1 MMSSNRR
8 KHALDRDGDASSF
21 QMTPARRDTVDR
33 QCTLQ
38 YNVLIRYTLGDP
50 MFLSGPEQRA
60 LGSCFALLA
69 QDLNEREIRE
79 RIGRVALD
87 LFRADFFA
95 SYVWSAQAGRFDGSV
110 SLNMDPANLRKYE
123 AWYQYRD
130 PITFALQSRRH
141 ATAVSEVMPRNTFL
155 KSEFF
160 NDFLARDGL
169 HWGINLHAFDGPT
182 ALGDL
187 RIWRSRSRRE
197 FDDRD
202 KQLLD
207 MIEPAF
213 SAALRRARGGAQVV
227 VRGEFPNLSRREL
240 EVARCVCRGLTDK
253 EIARE
258 LGIALPSVR
267 TYLQRLF
274 DKLGVHRRAG
284 LAGLAGRLH

>member
-1 MMSSNRR
+1 
-8 KHALDRDGDASSF
+8 
-21 QMTPARRDTVDR
+21 
-33 QCTLQ
+33 
-38 YNVLIRYTLGDP
+38 

-60 LGSCFALLA
+60 LASCFALLA

-79 RIGRVALD
+79 RIGRATLD
-87 LFRADFFA
+87 LFRADYFA
-95 SYVWSAQAGRFDGSV
+95 SYVWSPEDGRFVDGV
-110 SLNMDPANLRKYE
+110 SINMDPSNLHKYD

-130 PITFALQSRRH
+130 PITFALQSKRH
-141 ATAVSEVMPRNTFL
+141 ATAVSEVMPRNELVRT
-155 KSEFF
+155 EFF

-169 HWGINLHAFDGPT
+169 HWGINLHAFDGAQ

-187 RIWRSRSRRE
+187 RIWRGRSRRE
-197 FDDRD
+197 FDGHD
-202 KQLLD
+202 KLLLD

-213 SAALRRARGGAQVV
+213 AAALRRAHDARRPSPAPAQLAT
-227 VRGEFPNLSRREL
+227 LSRREL

-258 LGIALPSVR
+258 LAIALPSVR

-284 LAGLAGRLH
+284 LAQLADRLH